1 MKLSKIPN
9 LLISVLKKQIIDYI
23 EKNSLNLQQYFLL
36 SRHKRSNEQNLEEA
50 TEKGKYNYWLSQED
64 IADIARLEYANF
76 HKPNKVEVSDFE
88 IVGSL
93 DQLITQIASFLVNAK
108 KVSNARH
115 TMVINVGAMHWVT
128 LVFSYQDK
136 VTTAYYVNSLGSSLQ
151 PEYDPLFQ
159 AFEVELI
166 DLSQYCSQQQ
176 TDAYNCG
183 LWVLENSADINQM
196 LDDRLSGDWLIQQL
210 QRPRNTAYFAERRES
225 LSELLRTDIER
236 YRRRSEQEESIRV
249 KNPTQS
255 ISVRRPLE
263 SSPIQEPLTKKIK
276 PLNKEEQVAMFL
288 ELFVHKFMLN
298 FIKRLSLYHIT
309 AKDHRITEEALKAE
323 LKTGA
328 TGALV
333 GISTAQSIVGSIPSI
348 VASVRTLSSQFYL
361 SKSKAQKITRIFSTL
376 TRSLNQL
383 LSEAGVQIFKSY
395 ESQFMQVT
403 DKAGDKMAIEKLAED
418 AGARALNYI
427 AENGAP
433 NQLISIDLITQG
445 VVLGKSDKFFD
456 PSFKNVRLRISGNRI
471 QDRYGKTINTANLF
485 EKTGLLLSNIPEQ
498 SYKFYRLRNT
508 LDGSSYGYRHPFNW
522 EIKNGELMFEYQNK
536 YLEET
541 TVVPNTENQ
550 FQYFSRRYNYLD
562 YPEMFS
568 IKQTAQDIL
577 HKINVSP
584 TEVKHIE
591 PVNSPKK
598 RSIIFNLR
606 NPVEN
611 FSGRKEILIQLH
623 HLLSGNNIG
632 VVSHLLTHLS
642 LDTAAKPIQTSH
654 SLTSL
659 SGLGGIGKTQLALRY
674 AQQYAESYD
683 HNLIWIN
690 AETKND
696 ILQCLYKLAVQLE
709 INIKDKYGN
718 QKDVS
723 ELMHEIYTYF
733 SDEKSLFIFDNVE
746 NYKEFS
752 DLIPK
757 VLKGNTPTILIT
769 SRYSNWKNIAS
780 VLSIDIFTEQE
791 AKEFI
796 KKELSIETDQQEA
809 PIKELI
815 TLLQGLPLAF
825 QQAVAYIDVQRNLH
839 SDYSISDYINQYKLK
854 SQEMLNFDF
863 FNYSNDPYAK
873 TVFVTWKIT
882 LDKIKQNLLIGEKAL
897 EILNIMAYLH
907 PDSITNAL
915 FLPLENPEK
924 LASAIHLLRSYS
936 MINQQNQPDIS
947 TIHRLVQQVVRINL
961 ERDVKAFQRV
971 AEQTIKITERFY
983 HNKETELHYIHFLL
997 HMSQYDQLA
1006 LQLNLGFTRR
1016 RVLDILIYSHYDIN
1030 LATIY
1035 DNARLIM
1042 NKEAYFEFMGESLHY
1057 ILKRGLLFYLS
1068 ETLNYLEK
1076 NLVEEVITRQDLSSI
1091 IEYRY
1096 KIAVKYKGRWLM
1108 PGSIERARQLGALR
1122 LFFEFEHKLLS
1133 QDTIS
1138 CSGERKK
1145 RALALCTTRD
1155 FFSTS
1160 KQITSQELIQHLQRV
1175 GRLAEFAATSM
1186 LSKDILSDLLQG
1198 KLSRVAMNFGL
1209 ITGSTLLG
1217 EVSNVLLTQ
1226 GEILTST
1233 EKQLL
1238 EKNLALDG
1246 KFAFNIL
1253 FHVDVIP
1260 LGKRLFLGNAIKV
1273 AAPFIGRGTSI
1284 FSNTY
1289 YLFDEIRM
1297 YHQGNS
1303 KVLPDLMAN
1312 SMLLGL
1318 DGLQSGVKA
1327 AEYLELIE
1335 GFSETT
1341 GPLGEIA
1348 SLTIWIESDLARAK
1362 KQEQWIE
1369 KYVHLDT
1376 EEKWWEGL
1384 RAFAH
1389 FAPSAYLETKAYN
1402 NQLVKLAIAFLKN
1415 NTDIQTY
1422 IFPAASSVTQI
1433 YANNAVSLR
1442 NQISIKLS
1450 ETNPDPPDEGEL
1462 FCFPGV
1468 EESEAYIEAAE
1479 WSYLAYPA
1487 LQFINFVKVYHCKN
1501 AIGVKYVKNRTGN
1514 IQLIALSDGNDQV
1527 LAATDKPSFIHVSN
1541 GNKNYEGG
1549 DEGSFYILEGEAIT
1563 GMIQGGKGL
1572 NIAKFQEI
1580 YLNGQYYIPLIDY
1593 NGLSCRKTKNFRY
1606 KLCEKGLKIQ
1616 HIQKILGIK
1625 NQKDIF
1631 FITDKNIKYVDG
1643 LAGINPMLRD
1653 EIFITNKT
1661 ANNLEIELRPNT
1673 VIHCFETFNE
1683 SVTILHTLQANQ
1695 SGEVW
1700 MHFDFYGPIDH
1711 RIYADFSLDALHDIV
1726 TYPYAFTFHF
1736 LQEQQSFNIT
1746 LCFPLQSIFNQS
1758 QSEILNH
1765 VYYSLANNL
1774 QIKFNPP
1781 YLYIQENSHRS
1792 LAQNIHYYS
1801 TIAQRLK
1808 KTLKIYLAQNEMLH
1822 IGYGRQEFLSNDVL
1836 KPSHLIAQGDQA
1848 FFRIVSGSQLNF
1860 PLPEVVIYD
1869 SDQGGDFTKTLDLTD
1884 IWQQVK
1890 QACPEDNTVL
1900 RIFQIKQDLIIS
1912 AEINYYPIGT
1922 TCVRLENT
1930 WPVAKIKL
1938 SAACV
1943 NNWYQQLEV
1952 ILHKTSLAII
1962 ANEKG
1967 DWHFEHYPLIF
1978 NQDKDIIVLIE
1989 ENLVHERDVIVLKPI
2004 GSKHYRFFCHNKT
2017 DLIFM
2022 NDWDSITRLIDPTL
2036 IIYSRFYQ
2044 DVQMRSKALSSKLSF
2059 LDQQII
2065 LETQKKQID
2074 QAYKHCVNFSNIS
2087 LSQLQEYKY
2096 ASSKENNGGI
2106 QSSDSSVRVK
2116 RQIDTQKLAK
2126 FISTPLFPHMDL
2138 SASNNSIH
2146 PVNRLDKIKK
2156 ATTKKSNVSVKVG
2169 KKPNISYLHRYTKR
2183 RFYQLKKPT
2192 NLRYISTH
2200 PMTLFNLPEQSIGFN
2215 PGKAIDYSWPLHQQ
2229 DIQHPVN
2236 FNDSLTNLP
2245 NLLLFGVLLHKKSFL
2260 SHSVK
2265 NQRPFTNNSL
2275 DEIDEIERRIM
2286 KALQNPPFF

>member
-1 MKLSKIPN
+1 MKLKSQDHLHYVSSIEKKIRVY
-9 LLISVLKKQIIDYI
+9 L
-23 EKNSLNLQQYFLL
+23 EKNSINIQQYFLL

-50 TEKGKYNYWLSQED
+50 TEQGKYNYWLSQED

-76 HKPNKVEVSDFE
+76 HKPNYVEVSDFE
-88 IVGSL
+88 IVGSS
-93 DQLITQIASFLVNAK
+93 DQLITQCASFLFNAK
-108 KVSNARH
+108 KVSSARH
-115 TMVINVGAMHWVT
+115 TMVINVGGMHWVT
-128 LVFSYQDK
+128 LVFSYQDR
-136 VTTAYYVNSLGSSLQ
+136 VTKAYYINSLGSSLQ
-151 PEYDPLFQ
+151 PEYHSLFQ
-159 AFEVELI
+159 TFEVELI

-183 LWVLENSADINQM
+183 LWVLENAADINQM
-196 LDDRLSGDWLIQQL
+196 LDERLSAGWLIQEL
-210 QRPRNTAYFAERRES
+210 QRPRNTAYFAERRQS
-225 LSELLRTDIER
+225 LSELLRTDVDR
-236 YRRRSEQEESIRV
+236 YRRRSEQEESIKV

-276 PLNKEEQVAMFL
+276 PLSKEEQVAMSL
-288 ELFVHKFMLN
+288 ELFVRKFMFN

-309 AKDHRITEEALKAE
+309 AKDHRITEEAFKAE

-376 TRSLNQL
+376 TDGSLNQL

-427 AENGAP
+427 AENAEP
-433 NQLISIDLITQG
+433 DQLISIDLITQG

-456 PSFKNVRLRISGNRI
+456 PSFKNVRIRISGNRI

-485 EKTGLLLSNIPEQ
+485 EKTGLFLPDTKKSHK
-498 SYKFYRLRNT
+498 YYRLRKT
-508 LDGSSYGYRHPFNW
+508 LDSSSYGYRHPFNW
-522 EIKNGELMFEYQNK
+522 EMKNGELMLEYQNK

-541 TVVPNTENQ
+541 TVVPKTENQ
-550 FQYFSRRYNYLD
+550 FQYFSRRYDYLD
-562 YPEMFS
+562 YPKTLS
-568 IKQTAQDIL
+568 IKQTAQNIL
-577 HKINVSP
+577 QKINTLPSEIKYKESV
-584 TEVKHIE
+584 
-591 PVNSPKK
+591 SPKK
-598 RSIIFNLR
+598 GPIIFNLR

-611 FSGRKEILIQLH
+611 FSGRKEALIQLH
-623 HLLSGNNIG
+623 NLLSGKNIG
-632 VVSHLLTHLS
+632 VVSHLLASLS
-642 LDTAAKPIQTSH
+642 LDTATKSTPLTH
-654 SLTSL
+654 SLASL
-659 SGLGGIGKTQLALRY
+659 SGLGGIGKTQVALRY
-674 AQQYAESYD
+674 AQEYAALYD
-683 HNLIWIN
+683 HNVIWIN

-696 ILQCLYKLAVQLE
+696 ILLCLRKLSAQLD
-709 INIKDKYGN
+709 INIKDNYGN

-723 ELMHEIYTYF
+723 ELIHEIYSYF
-733 SDEKSLFIFDNVE
+733 SAEKSLFIFDNVE
-746 NYKEFS
+746 NYQEFS
-752 DLIPK
+752 DFIPK
-757 VLKGNTPTILIT
+757 VLKGNTPTLLIT
-769 SRYSNWKNIAS
+769 SRYSNWKNIAT

-796 KKELSIETDQQEA
+796 KKELSIDNDQQDGK
-809 PIKELI
+809 IRELI
-815 TLLQGLPLAF
+815 ILLQGLPLAF
-825 QQAVAYIDVQRNLH
+825 QQAVAYIDVQRNVN
-839 SDYSISDYINQYKLK
+839 SDYSISDYINQYRLM
-854 SQEMLNFDF
+854 SHEVLNFDF
-863 FNYSNDPYAK
+863 FNFNNDPYTK

-882 LDKIKQNLLIGEKAL
+882 LEKIKQNSLIGENAL

-907 PDSITNAL
+907 PESIANAL
-915 FLPLENPEK
+915 FLPLENSEK

-971 AEQTIKITERFY
+971 AEQTIKITENFFQ
-983 HNKETELHYIHFLL
+983 NKDTELHYIHFLL
-997 HMSQYDQLA
+997 HMSKYDELA
-1006 LQLNLGFTRR
+1006 LALNLGFTRR
-1016 RVLDILIYSHYDIN
+1016 RVLDILLYSNFDVN
-1030 LATIY
+1030 LNIIY
-1035 DNARLIM
+1035 DNARLIL

-1076 NLVEEVITRQDLSSI
+1076 NLIEEIITLQELNSI

-1122 LFFEFEHKLLS
+1122 LFFEFEHKLFS
-1133 QDTIS
+1133 PDTTS
-1138 CSGERKK
+1138 CSRQRKK
-1145 RALALCTTRD
+1145 RALTLCPNRK
-1155 FFSTS
+1155 FFSTP
-1160 KQITSQELIQHLQRV
+1160 KQMTSQELIQHLQRV
-1175 GRLAEFAATSM
+1175 GRLAEFASTSM

-1209 ITGSTLLG
+1209 ITGSILLG

-1226 GEILTST
+1226 GEILTAT

-1253 FHVDVIP
+1253 FHADVVP
-1260 LGKRLFLGNAIKV
+1260 LGKRLFLGNTIKV
-1273 AAPFIGRGTSI
+1273 AAPFIGRGISI
-1284 FSNTY
+1284 FSNSY
-1289 YLFDEIRM
+1289 FLYNEIQA
-1297 YHQGNS
+1297 YHQGDS
-1303 KVLPDLMAN
+1303 KVLPDLIAN
-1312 SMLLGL
+1312 GMLLGL

-1335 GFSETT
+1335 GFSDIT
-1341 GPLGEIA
+1341 GPLGEAA
-1348 SLTIWIESDLARAK
+1348 SLAIWIESDLARAK

-1376 EEKWWEGL
+1376 EEKWWERL

-1389 FAPSAYLETKAYN
+1389 FAPSAYLETEAYN

-1422 IFPAASSVTQI
+1422 IFPAACSATQI
-1433 YANNAVSLR
+1433 YANNTAFLR

-1462 FCFPGV
+1462 FCFSGL
-1468 EESEAYIEAAE
+1468 EESEAYRETAE

-1487 LQFINFVKVYHCKN
+1487 LQFIHFVKVYYCKN

-1514 IQLIALSDGNDQV
+1514 IQLIALSDGDDQV
-1527 LAATDKPSFIHVSN
+1527 LAAPDKPSFIHVSN

-1580 YLNGQYYIPLIDY
+1580 YLNEQDYIPLIDY
-1593 NGLSCRKTKNFRY
+1593 NGLSCRKTKNFTHNV
-1606 KLCEKGLKIQ
+1606 CEKGLKLRN
-1616 HIQKILGIK
+1616 IQKILGIK

-1631 FITDKNIKYVDG
+1631 FITDNNIKYVDG
-1643 LAGINPMLRD
+1643 LSGRNPILRD

-1673 VIHCFETFNE
+1673 VIHCFEAFNE

-1695 SGEVW
+1695 TGEVW

-1711 RIYADFSLDALHDIV
+1711 RIHVDFSLDALHDIV
-1726 TYPYAFTFHF
+1726 TYPYAFTFYF
-1736 LQEQQSFNIT
+1736 LQEQHSFNIS
-1746 LCFPLQSIFNQS
+1746 LCFPLQSLFNQS
-1758 QSEILNH
+1758 QSEMLNH

-1781 YLYIQENSHRS
+1781 YLYIQENRHRS

-1808 KTLKIYLAQNEMLH
+1808 KPIKIYLAQNEMLH
-1822 IGYGRQEFLSNDVL
+1822 IGYGRQEFLSNDFL
-1836 KPSHLIAQGDQA
+1836 KPSHLIAQGGQA

-1869 SDQGGDFTKTLDLTD
+1869 SNRGGDFTKTLDLTD
-1884 IWQQVK
+1884 IWQQAK
-1890 QACPEDNTVL
+1890 QACSEDNVVL
-1900 RIFQIKQDLIIS
+1900 RIFQQAQDLVLS

-1930 WPVAKIKL
+1930 WPIARIKL

-1943 NNWYQQLEV
+1943 TNWYQQLEV

-1962 ANEKG
+1962 ANEEG
-1967 DWHFEHYPLIF
+1967 DWHFERYPLIF

-2004 GSKHYRFFCHNKT
+2004 GSKHSRFFCHNKT

-2022 NDWDSITRLIDPTL
+2022 NDWDSVTQLFDPTL

-2044 DVQMRSKALSSKLSF
+2044 DEQMRSKTLSSKLSF
-2059 LDQQII
+2059 LDKQII
-2065 LETQKKQID
+2065 LETQKEQID

-2087 LSQLQEYKY
+2087 LHQLQEYKN
-2096 ASSKENNGGI
+2096 ANSKENNGDK
-2106 QSSDSSVRVK
+2106 QRSDSSVRVK
-2116 RQIDTQKLAK
+2116 RQIGTQKLAK
-2126 FISTPLFPHMDL
+2126 FISTPLFRGKDL
-2138 SASNNSIH
+2138 FASNKSIH
-2146 PVNRLDKIKK
+2146 PANRLDKIKK
-2156 ATTKKSNVSVKVG
+2156 TTTKKSNVSVKVG
-2169 KKPNISYLHRYTKR
+2169 KKPNISYLHKYTKR
-2183 RFYQLKKPT
+2183 RFYPLKEPNK
-2192 NLRYISTH
+2192 LHYIPNH
-2200 PMTLFNLPEQSIGFN
+2200 PMTSFNLPEQTIGFN
-2215 PGKAIDYSWPLHQQ
+2215 PAQLIDYPSPLHQQ

-2236 FNDSLTNLP
+2236 FNDSLTGLP
-2245 NLLLFGVLLHKKSFL
+2245 NLLLWGVLLNKKSFF
-2260 SHSVK
+2260 SNSGK
-2265 NQRPFTNNSL
+2265 NQRSFTNQSL
-2275 DEIDEIERRIM
+2275 DKIDEIERRVM
-2286 KALQNPPFF
+2286 KASQNPPFY

>member
-1 MKLSKIPN
+1 MKLPKIPN
-9 LLISVLKKQIIDYI
+9 LLVSVVEKQIIDYI
-23 EKNSLNLQQYFLL
+23 EKNSLNLQKYFLL

-115 TMVINVGAMHWVT
+115 TMVINVDAIHWVT
-128 LVFSYQDK
+128 LVFSYQDT
-136 VTTAYYVNSLGSSLQ
+136 VTKAYYVNSLGSSLQ
-151 PEYDPLFQ
+151 PEYHALFQ
-159 AFEVELI
+159 TFEVELT
-166 DLSQYCSQQQ
+166 DLSQYCSEQQ

-183 LWVLENSADINQM
+183 LWVLENAADINQM
-196 LDDRLSGDWLIQQL
+196 LDEKLSVSWLIQQL
-210 QRPRNTAYFAERRES
+210 QRPRNTAYFAQRRQS
-225 LSELLRTDIER
+225 LSELLRTDVER
-236 YRRRSEQEESIRV
+236 YHRRSEQEESLRV

-276 PLNKEEQVAMFL
+276 TLSKQEQFVMSL

-309 AKDHRITEEALKAE
+309 AKDHRITEEAFKAE

-328 TGALV
+328 TGALI

-376 TRSLNQL
+376 TDGSLNQL

-418 AGARALNYI
+418 AGARAINYI
-427 AENGAP
+427 AENVEP
-433 NQLISIDLITQG
+433 DQLISIDLITRG

-471 QDRYGKTINTANLF
+471 QDRYGNTINTANLF
-485 EKTGLLLSNIPEQ
+485 EKTGLLLSNIPEK

-508 LDGSSYGYRHPFNW
+508 LDGSRYGYRHPFNW
-522 EIKNGELMFEYQNK
+522 EIKNGDLMFEYQNK

-541 TVVPNTENQ
+541 ILMPNTETQ
-550 FQYFSRRYNYLD
+550 FQYFSRRYDYLD
-562 YPEMFS
+562 YPETLS
-568 IKQTAQDIL
+568 IKQIAQDIL
-577 HKINVSP
+577 HKINILP
-584 TEVKHIE
+584 AEVKHKE
-591 PVNSPKK
+591 PDNTPKK

-611 FSGRKEILIQLH
+611 FSGRKEVLIQLH
-623 HLLSGNNIG
+623 NLLSGKNIG
-632 VVSHLLTHLS
+632 VVSHLLTRLS
-642 LDTAAKPIQTSH
+642 LETAAKPIHSSH

-796 KKELSIETDQQEA
+796 KKELSIETDQQEV

-825 QQAVAYIDVQRNLH
+825 QQAVAYIDLQRNVH
-839 SDYSISDYINQYKLK
+839 SDYCISDYINQYKIK
-854 SQEMLNFDF
+854 SQEMLDFDF
-863 FNYSNDPYAK
+863 FNYINDPYAK

-907 PDSITNAL
+907 PDSIANAL

-924 LASAIHLLRSYS
+924 LTSAIHLLRSYT

-971 AEQTIKITERFY
+971 AEQTIKITEHFY

-1030 LATIY
+1030 LATVY

-1042 NKEAYFEFMGESLHY
+1042 DKEIYCEFMGESLHY

-1091 IEYRY
+1091 IKYRY
-1096 KIAVKYKGRWLM
+1096 KIAVKYKGRWLV

-1122 LFFEFEHKLLS
+1122 LFFEFEHKFFS
-1133 QDTIS
+1133 QDTIG
-1138 CSGERKK
+1138 CLGERKK
-1145 RALALCTTRD
+1145 RALALCSTRE
-1155 FFSTS
+1155 FFSTP

-1175 GRLAEFAATSM
+1175 GRLAEFASTSM

-1209 ITGSTLLG
+1209 VTGSTLLG

-1226 GEILTST
+1226 GGILTSA

-1253 FHVDVIP
+1253 FHADVVP
-1260 LGKRLFLGNAIKV
+1260 LGKRLFLGNAVKV
-1273 AAPFIGRGTSI
+1273 AAPFIGRGISI
-1284 FSNTY
+1284 FSNSY
-1289 YLFDEIRM
+1289 FLYNEIQA
-1297 YHQGNS
+1297 YHQVNS
-1303 KVLPDLMAN
+1303 HVLPDLIAN
-1312 SMLLGL
+1312 GMLLGL
-1318 DGLQSGVKA
+1318 DGLQSGVRA
-1327 AEYLELIE
+1327 AEYLELIV
-1335 GFSETT
+1335 GFSDIT
-1341 GPLGEIA
+1341 GPLGEAA
-1348 SLTIWIESDLARAK
+1348 SLAIWIDSDLARAK

-1369 KYVHLDT
+1369 RYVHLDT

-1389 FAPSAYLETKAYN
+1389 FAPSAYLGTKAYN

-1422 IFPAASSVTQI
+1422 IFPAASSATQI
-1433 YANNAVSLR
+1433 YANNAVFLR
-1442 NQISIKLS
+1442 NQIFIKLS
-1450 ETNPDPPDEGEL
+1450 ETNPDPAAEGEL
-1462 FCFPGV
+1462 FCFSGL
-1468 EESEAYIEAAE
+1468 EKSKAYIQSAK
-1479 WSYLAYPA
+1479 WFYLSYLV
-1487 LQFINFVKVYHCKN
+1487 LQFFNFVKVYHCKN
-1501 AIGVKYVKNRTGN
+1501 AIGVKYVNNRTGN
-1514 IQLIALSDGNDQV
+1514 IQLIALGDGDDQV

-1541 GNKNYEGG
+1541 GNKNYKGG
-1549 DEGSFYILEGEAIT
+1549 EDSFYILEGETIT

-1580 YLNGQYYIPLIDY
+1580 YLNEEYYIPLIDY
-1593 NGLSCRKTKNFRY
+1593 NGLSCRKTKNSRY
-1606 KLCEKGLKIQ
+1606 NLCEKGLKMRY
-1616 HIQKILGIK
+1616 IQKILGIK

-1643 LAGINPMLRD
+1643 LAGRNPMLRD

-1673 VIHCFETFNE
+1673 VIHCLETFNE
-1683 SVTILHTLQANQ
+1683 PVTILHTLQANQ
-1695 SGEVW
+1695 TGEVW
-1700 MHFDFYGPIDH
+1700 MDFDFYGPIDH
-1711 RIYADFSLDALHDIV
+1711 RIYVDFSLDALHNIV
-1726 TYPYAFTFHF
+1726 IYPNTFTFHF
-1736 LQEQQSFNIT
+1736 LQDQQSFNIT

-1758 QSEILNH
+1758 QSQMLNH
-1765 VYYSLANNL
+1765 VYYNLANNL
-1774 QIKFNPP
+1774 QIKFNPL
-1781 YLYIQENSHRS
+1781 YLYVQENSPRS

-1808 KTLKIYLAQNEMLH
+1808 KTLKIYLAQNETLQ
-1822 IGYGRQEFLSNDVL
+1822 IASGRQEFLSNDVFTR
-1836 KPSHLIAQGDQA
+1836 SHLIAQGDHA
-1848 FFRIVSGSQLNF
+1848 LFRIVAGSQFNF

-1869 SDQGGDFTKTLDLTD
+1869 SNRGADFTKTLDLTD
-1884 IWQQVK
+1884 ICQQAK

-1900 RIFQIKQDLIIS
+1900 KIFQIKQDLIIS

-1922 TCVRLENT
+1922 TCTRLEST
-1930 WPVAKIKL
+1930 WPVARIKL

-1952 ILHKTSLAII
+1952 ILDKTSLAII
-1962 ANEKG
+1962 ANEEG

-1978 NQDKDIIVLIE
+1978 NQDKDIIVLTE

-2022 NDWDSITRLIDPTL
+2022 NDWDSVIRLFDPTL
-2036 IIYSRFYQ
+2036 VIYSRFYQ
-2044 DVQMRSKALSSKLSF
+2044 DEPMRSKTLSSKLSF

-2065 LETQKKQID
+2065 LETQKEQID

-2087 LSQLQEYKY
+2087 LHQLQEYKY
-2096 ASSKENNGGI
+2096 PNNKENNGGK
-2106 QSSDSSVRVK
+2106 QPSNSSVRVK
-2116 RQIDTQKLAK
+2116 RQIGKQKLAK
-2126 FISTPLFPHMDL
+2126 FISTPLFRGKDL
-2138 SASNNSIH
+2138 FASNKSIH
-2146 PVNRLDKIKK
+2146 PANRLDKIKK
-2156 ATTKKSNVSVKVG
+2156 TTTKKSNVSVKVG
-2169 KKPNISYLHRYTKR
+2169 KKPNISYLHKYTKR
-2183 RFYQLKKPT
+2183 RFDPLKKL
-2192 NLRYISTH
+2192 NKLDYIPTH
-2200 PMTLFNLPEQSIGFN
+2200 PMTLFNLTEQTIGVN
-2215 PGKAIDYSWPLHQQ
+2215 PAKAIDYSKPLHQQ
-2229 DIQHPVN
+2229 DIHHPVN
-2236 FNDSLTNLP
+2236 FNDSLINLP
-2245 NLLLFGVLLHKKSFL
+2245 NLLLFGVLLNKKRSRFN
-2260 SHSVK
+2260 SVK
-2265 NQRPFTNNSL
+2265 NKRPFMNNSL
-2275 DEIDEIERRIM
+2275 DEIDEIERRVM
-2286 KALQNPPFF
+2286 KALQNPP